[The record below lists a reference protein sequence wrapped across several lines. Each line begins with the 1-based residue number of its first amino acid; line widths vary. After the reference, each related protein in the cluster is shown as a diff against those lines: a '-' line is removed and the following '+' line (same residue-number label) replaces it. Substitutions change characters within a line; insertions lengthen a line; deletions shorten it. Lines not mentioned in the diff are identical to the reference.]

1 MKLNVTNILTIFER
15 PQEVF
20 IFVGSANIVN
30 SYWKA
35 AV

>member
-1 MKLNVTNILTIFER
+1 MKLNVTYILTIFVW

-20 IFVGSANIVN
+20 IFVGSVNFVN

>member
-1 MKLNVTNILTIFER
+1 MKLNVTYILTIFVR

-20 IFVGSANIVN
+20 IFVGSTNIVN